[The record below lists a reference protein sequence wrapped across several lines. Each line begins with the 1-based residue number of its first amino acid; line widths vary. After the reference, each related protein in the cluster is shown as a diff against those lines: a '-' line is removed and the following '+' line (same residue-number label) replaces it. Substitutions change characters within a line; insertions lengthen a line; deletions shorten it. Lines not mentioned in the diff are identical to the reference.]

1 MEILMDRRYELHI
14 LKYNRLFVG
23 SLPWSITS
31 EDLKLLFTRIGPV
44 KDAVVISDKKTGKS
58 KGYGFVEMESEDE
71 VKAAIG
77 KFNGY
82 ELKGRTIVVNA
93 AEPKSPKTLFMH

>member
-1 MEILMDRRYELHI
+1 MS
-14 LKYNRLFVG
+14 NRVFVG

-31 EDLKLLFTRIGPV
+31 EDLKLLFTRVGTV
-44 KDAVVISDKKTGKS
+44 KDAVVISDKKTSKS
-58 KGYGFVEMESEDE
+58 KGYGFVELGSNEEA
-71 VKAAIG
+71 KAAIE

-82 ELKGRTIVVNA
+82 ELKGRTIVGNQ

>member
-1 MEILMDRRYELHI
+1 MS
-14 LKYNRLFVG
+14 NRLFVG

-31 EDLKLLFTRIGPV
+31 EDLKLLFTRIGNV
-44 KDAVVISDKKTGKS
+44 KDAVVISDKRSGKS
-58 KGYGFVEMESEDE
+58 KGYGFVELETEEE
-71 VKAAIG
+71 VKAAVE

-82 ELKGRTIVVNA
+82 ELKGRTIVVNK